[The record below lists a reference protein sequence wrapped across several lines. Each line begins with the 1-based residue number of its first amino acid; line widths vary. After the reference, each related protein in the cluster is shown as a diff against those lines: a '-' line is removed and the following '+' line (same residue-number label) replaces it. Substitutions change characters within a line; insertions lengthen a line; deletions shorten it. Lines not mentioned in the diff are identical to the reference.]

1 MLASVVLA
9 SVASLLV
16 ASCAPPEAAPVEA
29 EPEALVTAFPSGS
42 LVIPMSTTHQD
53 TGTLRAFGLV
63 YQLLRNG
70 VTVH

>member
-1 MLASVVLA
+1 MVLA